1 MKKNILF
8 IFFALVYA
16 LNVYSQNSISGVEK
30 LKEKAPKV
38 FIDCRR
44 CDINYIRDEIT
55 FVNYV
60 RDKFEADIY
69 VLITEEQTGG
79 EGQKYTLTFMGQNE
93 FSNIEHTLT
102 YVSYKTNTWDET
114 RRGLV
119 ETLKRGLFPFMLKTP
134 LNEYFS
140 INFRRKLQPTA
151 VKDKWN
157 FWVFSLSLDGDI
169 DGEKYRSSRSIEL
182 NFSANRVTPELKIR
196 MGISGEFDEREFKY
210 EDETIISTYKDF
222 NFSALGVKSIGEH
235 WSIGGWFEISSST
248 YSNLKA
254 LYTIAPAI
262 EFNLFPYE
270 ISTRR
275 QLRFLYKIGYNF
287 ANYLEETIYFKTSE
301 TLFSES
307 LSIIAEVRE
316 PWGSVS
322 ASIEGSHYF
331 HDFSKN
337 RLTFWGFLSFRIFK
351 GLSIYVRG
359 RYERIRDQ
367 LSLPIEEA
375 TLEEIL
381 LRRRELETGYEYSLS
396 IGINFTFGS
405 IFTNVVNPRFG
416 EIRRHGWRRWR

>member
-79 EGQKYTLTFMGQNE
+79 GGQKYTLTFMGQNE

-102 YVSYKTNTWDET
+102 YISYKTNTWDET

-182 NFSANRVTPELKIR
+182 NFSANRVTPDLKIR

-235 WSIGGWFEISSST
+235 WSIGGWLEISSST

-416 EIRRHGWRRWR
+416 EIRRHGRRWR

>member
-182 NFSANRVTPELKIR
+182 NFSANRVTPDLKIR

>member
-1 MKKNILF
+1 
-8 IFFALVYA
+8 
-16 LNVYSQNSISGVEK
+16 
-30 LKEKAPKV
+30 
-38 FIDCRR
+38 
-44 CDINYIRDEIT
+44 
-55 FVNYV
+55 
-60 RDKFEADIY
+60 
-69 VLITEEQTGG
+69 
-79 EGQKYTLTFMGQNE
+79 MGQNE

>member
-79 EGQKYTLTFMGQNE
+79 GGQKYTLTFMGQNE

-102 YVSYKTNTWDET
+102 YISYKTNTWDET

-182 NFSANRVTPELKIR
+182 NFSANRVTPDLKIR

-235 WSIGGWFEISSST
+235 WSIGGWLEVSSST

-416 EIRRHGWRRWR
+416 EIRRHGRRWR

>member
-8 IFFALVYA
+8 IFFALIYA

-79 EGQKYTLTFMGQNE
+79 GGQKYTLTFMGQNE

-182 NFSANRVTPELKIR
+182 NFSANRVTPDLKIR

-235 WSIGGWFEISSST
+235 WSIGGWLEISSST

-416 EIRRHGWRRWR
+416 EIRRHGRRWR